1 MIELSMNLD
10 FFIPLN
16 SLNEKILR
24 LSTADFFEGITPAFD
39 ELRRAALHPAH
50 DCSVGKG

>member
-24 LSTADFFEGITPAFD
+24 LSTADFLR
-39 ELRRAALHPAH
+39 ELPQRFTNSDVQRSTQRMIA
-50 DCSVGKG
+50 V